1 MVFQSKFIMFV
12 VRNKFN
18 GINEIFSLQ
27 TKSLYKK
34 GVREFKKLNS
44 FPSFHYVRFVSQRT
58 PILFNEIFF
67 KMRNSKKTKPN
78 AEQLAKIKTELQSL
92 NPFLQHLKVKRF
104 YNTGR
109 VIVRAT
115 IGNRRIRV
123 TGSLLNITDKFTSE
137 YQDRLSTAFTNL
149 NTI

>member
-12 VRNKFN
+12 VQNKLN
-18 GINEIFSLQ
+18 INNELDSLQ

-44 FPSFHYVRFVSQRT
+44 FPILHCIRFVLQRT

-67 KMRNSKKTKPN
+67 KMQNSKKTKPN

-123 TGSLLNITDKFTSE
+123 TGSLLNITDKFSSE
-137 YQDRLSTAFTNL
+137 YHDRLPTSFTNL